1 MPVVQEVLIDITRLI
16 HRFVNKRLATGVDRV
31 SLAYIRH
38 YRDNAR
44 AVYRHKSKDKF
55 VFRKAES
62 AALFDWV
69 LALGTTGDPRL
80 IIYKGLVAGC
90 LAQNVA
96 GRFLFNTGHTGLES
110 DDYVLMLQSQQVR
123 PIFMVHDLIPLT
135 HPQFCR
141 AGEEAKHLQRLYNC
155 VRAASG
161 VVCNSQATLDGLA
174 RLCHD
179 HGWHMPPT
187 AVALLAPELPERL
200 DVTSPLEG
208 PYFVFV
214 STIEPRKNHLMML
227 QLWERLVVQ
236 LGTAAP
242 RLVIIGQRGW
252 DYEEV
257 TTLLENSALL
267 ENVVLEVSRCSDSE
281 MVSYLQHSRALIFPS
296 FTEGYGMPIVEAL
309 TMRVPVIASDLA
321 VFREFAGQIPDY
333 IDVRDEAAWFSTICN
348 FAQADSPMRR
358 AQMSRLEG
366 YQAPTWQQH
375 FEKVDA
381 LLLDLDQQDKWNK
394 SSAASA
400 QWQAR

>member
-62 AALFDWV
+62 ATLFDWV

-80 IIYKGLVAGC
+80 TLYKGLVTGC

-110 DDYVLMLQSQQVR
+110 DDYVLMLQSQRVR

-141 AGEEAKHLQRLYNC
+141 AGEEAKHLQRLHNC

-161 VVCNSQATLDGLA
+161 VVCNSQATMDGLA
-174 RLCHD
+174 SLCRD
-179 HGWHMPPT
+179 HGWNMPPT
-187 AVALLAPELPERL
+187 AVALLAPELPEPT
-200 DVTSPLEG
+200 VGTAPLEG

-214 STIEPRKNHLMML
+214 STIEPRKNHLMIL
-227 QLWERLVVQ
+227 QLWEKLVLN
-236 LGTAAP
+236 LGNAAP
-242 RLVIIGQRGW
+242 KLVIIGQRGW
-252 DYEEV
+252 DYGEV
-257 TTLLENSALL
+257 TALLENSALL
-267 ENVVLEVSRCSDSE
+267 QGVVLEVSRCSDAE
-281 MVSYLQHSRALIFPS
+281 MVSYLRHSRALLFPS
-296 FTEGYGMPIVEAL
+296 FTEGYGMPVVEAL
-309 TMRVPVIASDLA
+309 TLGVPVIASDLL
-321 VFREFAGQIPDY
+321 VFREFADHLPDY
-333 IDVRDEAAWFSTICN
+333 IDVRDETSWFDMICD
-348 FAQADSPMRR
+348 FTQTGSPARQAQLL
-358 AQMSRLEG
+358 RLEG
-366 YQAPTWQQH
+366 YQPPTWRQH
-375 FEKVDA
+375 FERVDA
-381 LLLDLDQQDKWNK
+381 LLLELGPLGHPKKNR
-394 SSAASA
+394 AA
-400 QWQAR
+400 